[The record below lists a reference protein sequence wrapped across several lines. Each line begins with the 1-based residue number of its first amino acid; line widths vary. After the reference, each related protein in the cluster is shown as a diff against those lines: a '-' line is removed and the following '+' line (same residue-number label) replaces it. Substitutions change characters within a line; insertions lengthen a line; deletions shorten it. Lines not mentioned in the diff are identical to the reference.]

1 MFKKTLITLKVFLR
15 AFPRRYVKLYLSS
28 PADTGVC
35 VGSEDESASQGTQKS
50 EDSQLGD
57 LLGEAWRLC
66 STPDWLARSLRDW
79 LARSFREGMAPFVI
93 LKS

>member
-1 MFKKTLITLKVFLR
+1 M
-15 AFPRRYVKLYLSS
+15 KLYLSS

-79 LARSFREGMAPFVI
+79 LARSLRDWLARSFREGMAPFVI